1 MQVLEL
7 KKKVYNMEKNKK
19 IELDKKIQEL
29 EQEIM
34 SLKTENK
41 LLELDILK
49 KKLII
54 EKLELEQMK

>member
-1 MQVLEL
+1 
-7 KKKVYNMEKNKK
+7 MEKNKK

>member
-1 MQVLEL
+1 
-7 KKKVYNMEKNKK
+7 MEKNN
-19 IELDKKIQEL
+19 IEELDKKIKEV
-29 EQEIM
+29 EQEIKD
-34 SLKTENK
+34 LKNQNK

>member
-1 MQVLEL
+1 MQKNRLEELNL
-7 KKKVYNMEKNKK
+7 KIKEV
-19 IELDKKIQEL
+19 

-34 SLKTENK
+34 SLKNENK

-49 KKLII
+49 KKLMI